1 MIEKFSSYRKACR
14 ITAYVLR
21 FCSNLFRSCRRRRSE
36 THPWFAIYSDLSWK
50 SEVNGKP
57 YELPR
62 PSIDECDNALN
73 YWTAKA
79 QRESF
84 PNESKLVAKKQE
96 VPRNSPLWTLTPQM
110 DIYGLMR
117 IYGRLGNTALT
128 NAVKHP
134 IILHRSSTMAR
145 RLAEESHLI
154 LCHGGV
160 QMCTQFLRHKYW
172 IIGIRILLRKV
183 VHNCVVCTRYRQD
196 MGNQF
201 MADLPAVRL
210 QLVPAFQC
218 TGVDYA
224 GPITLK

>member
-1 MIEKFSSYRKACR
+1 MD
-14 ITAYVLR
+14 AYATNGHLW
-21 FCSNLFRSCRRRRSE
+21 SNANIWQ
-36 THPWFAIYSDLSWK
+36 TGQHGAD
-50 SEVNGKP
+50 
-57 YELPR
+57 
-62 PSIDECDNALN
+62 
-73 YWTAKA
+73 
-79 QRESF
+79 
-84 PNESKLVAKKQE
+84 
-96 VPRNSPLWTLTPQM
+96 
-110 DIYGLMR
+110 
-117 IYGRLGNTALT
+117 GRGII
-128 NAVKHP
+128 